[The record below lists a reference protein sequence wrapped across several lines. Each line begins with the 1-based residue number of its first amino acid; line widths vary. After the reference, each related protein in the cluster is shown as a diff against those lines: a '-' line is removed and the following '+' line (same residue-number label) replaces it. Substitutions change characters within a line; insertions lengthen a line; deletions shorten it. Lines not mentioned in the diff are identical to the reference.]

1 MSESNG
7 LTQAHLATNA
17 DTSRHIRTVGK
28 VIHLFVK
35 ELLDRIDRH
44 DQSKLASPEVELF
57 TEFTPKLAG
66 STYGSEEYEGFRKA
80 MGPALE
86 HHYAKN
92 DHHPEHF
99 QVPDTAEIKQLAS
112 DIEELRDLERGLP
125 LNVADRLVERLE
137 NDLKVLRSTVNEM
150 NLLQL
155 LEMFCDWKAATLRHN
170 NGNLRT
176 SIKHNAGRFGM
187 AKQLEA
193 IFENTAALVDD
204 VTQG

>member
-28 VIHLFVK
+28 VLHLFVK
-35 ELLDRIDRH
+35 ELLDRVDAH

-57 TEFTPKLAG
+57 TEYTPKLAG

-99 QVPDTAEIKQLAS
+99 QARDADPDLEYDIKAVK
-112 DIEELRDLERGLP
+112 ELRDMGEAVKARIVARLERAAKTETSP
-125 LNVADRLVERLE
+125 
-137 NDLKVLRSTVNEM
+137 VNEM
-150 NLLQL
+150 DLLQIV
-155 LEMFCDWKAATLRHN
+155 EMFCDWKAATLRHN
-170 NGNLRT
+170 NGNLRK
-176 SIKHNAGRFGM
+176 SIEHNAGRFGM
-187 AKQLEA
+187 AEQLEN
-193 IFENTAALVDD
+193 IFENTAALVDG